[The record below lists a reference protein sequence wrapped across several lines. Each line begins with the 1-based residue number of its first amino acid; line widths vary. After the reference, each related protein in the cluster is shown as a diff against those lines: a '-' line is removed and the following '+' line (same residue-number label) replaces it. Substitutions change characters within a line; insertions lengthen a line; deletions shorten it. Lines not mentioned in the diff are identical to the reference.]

1 MQTLLLTGGSSG
13 IGLATVQYFAGRGW
27 RVFELSRHGSSYKHG
42 EGEIIHFDCDV
53 CDEFNVKQAVTKVM
67 EQTDHIDVVISNAG
81 YGISGAI
88 EFTLTDDARHQ
99 FDVNF
104 FGAHNLMK
112 AVLPILRE
120 QKGGRIIFT
129 SSVAAVFAI
138 PYQAFYS
145 ASKSALNAYALAL
158 QNELRDF
165 NIHVSVMM
173 PGDVATGFTH
183 AREKNEVGNRI
194 YTRIHAAVHAMER
207 DEQAGM
213 RPHRMAVRLYHLAVK
228 RNPEPQHV
236 AGFQYKFLCFLDR
249 LMPKRFSNW
258 IVGKMY

>member
-1 MQTLLLTGGSSG
+1 MRTLLITGGSSG
-13 IGLATVQYFAGRGW
+13 IGLATVQLFAGRGW
-27 RVFELSRHGSSYKHG
+27 NVIELSRHGVSQSNVHH
-42 EGEIIHFDCDV
+42 IDCDV
-53 CDEFNVKQAVTKVM
+53 TDEHNVRQAVQQALTL
-67 EQTDHIDVVISNAG
+67 TDRIDVVIANAG
-81 YGISGAI
+81 YGISGTV
-88 EFTLTDDARHQ
+88 EFTSTEDVRHQ

-112 AVLPILRE
+112 AILPILRE

-183 AREKNEVGNRI
+183 ARDKNEVGNRI